1 MKVTL
6 NGEAMETLSATLL
19 DLVLE
24 QTPDLSAMIVEY
36 NYQVVKQ
43 DEWTGIEIKDGD
55 NIEVLSFVE
64 GG

>member
-6 NGEAMETLSATLL
+6 NGEAKETLSSTLL

-24 QTPDLSAMIVEY
+24 QTPALSAMIVEY

-43 DEWTGIEIKDGD
+43 DKWTGIEIKDGD
-55 NIEVLSFVE
+55 NIELLSFV
-64 GG
+64 GGG

>member
-6 NGEAMETLSATLL
+6 NGEAKETLSTTLL

-43 DEWTGIEIKDGD
+43 DKWIGI
-55 NIEVLSFVE
+55 
-64 GG
+64 

>member
-6 NGEAMETLSATLL
+6 NGEAKETLSTTLL

-43 DEWTGIEIKDGD
+43 DKWTGIEIKDGD
-55 NIEVLSFVE
+55 NIELLSFV
-64 GG
+64 GGG

>member
-6 NGEAMETLSATLL
+6 NGEAKETLSATLL

-43 DEWTGIEIKDGD
+43 DKWTGIEIKDGD
-55 NIEVLSFVE
+55 NIELLSFV
-64 GG
+64 GGG

>member
-6 NGEAMETLSATLL
+6 NGEANETLSATLL

-43 DEWTGIEIKDGD
+43 DKWTGIEIKDGD
-55 NIEVLSFVE
+55 NIELLSFV
-64 GG
+64 GGG